1 MAQINPSLVKKEQLH
16 EFFGK
21 GGVMHE
27 LVDLS
32 KEQMDSLYAVAFNLY
47 QTNRMKE
54 AEQVF
59 QMLVLCDHLNVKYQI
74 GLGAT
79 RQAQGNYAEAA
90 ETYSMA
96 TLIDAEEPK
105 LAFHSGECHLALGDL
120 ARAEAGFTGTLI
132 RCEGR
137 SEYNDLALKAQGL
150 LSIVT
155 KRKEKQ
161 EQTDVSQ

>member
-1 MAQINPSLVKKEQLH
+1 MTQINPSLVKKEQLQ

-32 KEQMDSLYAVAFNLY
+32 TEQMDSLYTVAFNLY

-79 RQAQGNYAEAA
+79 RQAQEKYAEAA

-120 ARAEAGFTGTLI
+120 ERAEAGFTGTLV

-137 SEYNDLALKAQGL
+137 NEYNELAQKAQGL

-155 KRKEKQ
+155 KRKAQQ
-161 EQTDVSQ
+161 EQTNVSK

>member
-1 MAQINPSLVKKEQLH
+1 MAQIDPSLVKTEKLQ
-16 EFFGK
+16 EFIGK

-32 KEQMDSLYAVAFNLY
+32 KDQMESLYSVAFNLY
-47 QTNRMKE
+47 QTNRIE
-54 AEQVF
+54 ESEQVF
-59 QMLVLCDHLNVKYQI
+59 KMLVLCDHLNVKYQI

-79 RQAQGNYAEAA
+79 RQAQGKYEEAA
-90 ETYSMA
+90 DTYSMA

-120 ARAEAGFTGTLI
+120 ERAEAGFTGTLM

-137 SEYNDLALKAQGL
+137 DEYNDLAAKAKGL
-150 LSIVT
+150 LSIVE
-155 KRKEKQ
+155 KRKQKQ
-161 EQTDVSQ
+161 EQTDVSK

>member
-1 MAQINPSLVKKEQLH
+1 MAQINPSLLKKEQL
-16 EFFGK
+16 EAFFGK

-32 KEQMDSLYAVAFNLY
+32 KDQMESLYAVAFNLY
-47 QTNRMKE
+47 QSNRMDE

-59 QMLVLCDHLNVKYQI
+59 KMLVLCDHLCVKYQI

-79 RQAQGNYAEAA
+79 RQAKGEYALAA

-120 ARAEAGFTGTLI
+120 TRAEAGFTGTLL

-137 SEYNDLALKAQGL
+137 EEYTDLATKAQGL
-150 LSIVT
+150 LKIVK
-155 KRKEKQ
+155 KRQAKQ
-161 EQTDVSQ
+161 EQADVSK

>member
-1 MAQINPSLVKKEQLH
+1 MAQIDPSLVKKEQL
-16 EFFGK
+16 ETFIGK
-21 GGVMHE
+21 GGLMHE

-32 KEQMDSLYAVAFNLY
+32 KEQMESLYAVAFNLY
-47 QTNRMKE
+47 QTNRMSE

-59 QMLVLCDHLNVKYQI
+59 KMLVLCDHLNVKYQI

-79 RQAQGNYAEAA
+79 RQAQGKYEEAA

-120 ARAEAGFTGTLI
+120 ERAEAGFTGTLV

-137 SEYNDLALKAQGL
+137 DEYSELATKAQGL
-150 LSIVT
+150 LSIVE
-155 KRKEKQ
+155 KRKKKQ
-161 EQTDVSQ
+161 EQTDVSK